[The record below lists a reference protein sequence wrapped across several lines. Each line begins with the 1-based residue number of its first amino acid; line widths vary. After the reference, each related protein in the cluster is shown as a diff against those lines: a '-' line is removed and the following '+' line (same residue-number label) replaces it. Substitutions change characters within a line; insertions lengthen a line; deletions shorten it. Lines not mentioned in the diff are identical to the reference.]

1 MSRASLI
8 LLIVSGLITVASCYA
23 LGRYAWQ
30 LWQAEQTEQVSV
42 VVALAG

>member
-1 MSRASLI
+1 MSRSSLI
-8 LLIVSGLITVASCYA
+8 LLIVYGLITVASCYA

-30 LWQAEQTEQVSV
+30 LWQAEQIGPVSV